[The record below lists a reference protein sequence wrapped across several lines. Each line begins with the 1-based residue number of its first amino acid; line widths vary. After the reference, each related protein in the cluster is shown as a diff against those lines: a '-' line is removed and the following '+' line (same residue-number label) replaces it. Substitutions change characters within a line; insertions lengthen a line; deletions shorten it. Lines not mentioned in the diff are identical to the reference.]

1 MKRKTFVLDTNVL
14 LFDPLAM
21 LKFGANDIVIPIT
34 VIEEIDKFKKDLT
47 ENGRNARQI
56 SRFIDDMRNKGN
68 LLEGVPLDNK
78 GALYVDIPDEKI
90 VLLPAIFDSKKAD
103 NSILATAMKHKKID
117 SRRIV
122 IFVTKDINLRIKADL
137 LGLKAVDYEPGDQKF
152 DELYSGIRY
161 IECGKKEID
170 SFYKEKKIMLEGLKN
185 TSGILPNEYVILRDL
200 ADRSHTALG
209 RYDLV
214 QGAVVPLF
222 KGALEGVWGIVP
234 KNVEQIFALDM
245 LLNED
250 IRLVSIVGKAGT
262 GKTLLALAAGLS
274 MTIDDGSYTRLL
286 VSRPVFPLGKD
297 IGFLPGDIEEKL
309 NPWMAPIFDNL
320 EYILGSGENP
330 AVSGGGPSG
339 GKKRSGGARKW
350 QELINQGMLNI
361 EPLTYI
367 RGRSI
372 ANQYLIVDEAQN
384 LTPHEIKTILTRAGN
399 YTKIVLTG
407 DCFQIDNP
415 YIDSASNG
423 LSYVVERFKDQ
434 KIAGHVTLVKGERSE
449 LAELSANLL

>member
-21 LKFGANDIVIPIT
+21 LKFGANDIIIPIT

-56 SRFIDDMRNKGN
+56 SRFIDEMRSKGN
-68 LLEGVPLDNK
+68 LLEGVSLDNK
-78 GALYVDIPDEKI
+78 GTLYVDIPDDKNT
-90 VLLPAIFDSKKAD
+90 VLPGVFDSSKAD
-103 NSILATAMKHKKID
+103 NAILSTALKHKKID
-117 SRRIV
+117 SRKIV
-122 IFVTKDINLRIKADL
+122 IFVTKDTNLRIKADI

-161 IECGKKEID
+161 IECTKKDID
-170 SFYKEKKIMLEGLKN
+170 TFYKEKKLSLEGLKGA
-185 TSGILPNEYVILRDL
+185 TGVLPNEYIILRDIT
-200 ADRSHTALG
+200 DRSHTALG
-209 RYDLV
+209 RFDLNSGV
-214 QGAVVPLF
+214 IVPLL
-222 KGALEGVWGIVP
+222 KGALEGVWGIIP

-245 LLNED
+245 LLNDE

-262 GKTLLALAAGLS
+262 GKTLLGLVAGLS
-274 MTIDDGSYTRLL
+274 MTIDDGGYTRLL

-320 EYILGSGENP
+320 EYILGSGENN
-330 AVSGGGPSG
+330 ASSTGGAA

>member
-56 SRFIDDMRNKGN
+56 SRFIDEMRSKGN
-68 LLEGVPLDNK
+68 LMEGVSLDNK
-78 GALYVDIPDEKI
+78 GTLYIDIPDDKN
-90 VLLPAIFDSKKAD
+90 VGLPAVFDNNKAD
-103 NSILATAMKHKKID
+103 NAILSTAMKHKKID
-117 SRRIV
+117 SRRTV
-122 IFVTKDINLRIKADL
+122 IFVTKDTNLRIKADL
-137 LGLKAVDYEPGDQKF
+137 LGLKAVDYEPGDQKV

-161 IECGKKEID
+161 IECMKKDID
-170 SFYKEKKIMLEGLKN
+170 TFYKEKKIGLDGLKN
-185 TSGILPNEYVILRDL
+185 TAGILPNEYVILRDV

-209 RYDLV
+209 RYDLNT
-214 QGAVVPLF
+214 AMVVPLF
-222 KGALEGVWGIVP
+222 RGALEGVWGITP

-245 LLNED
+245 LLNDD
-250 IRLVSIVGKAGT
+250 IRLVSIIGKAGT

-274 MTIDDGSYTRLL
+274 MTIDDGTYTRLL

-297 IGFLPGDIEEKL
+297 IGYLPGDIEEKL

-320 EYILGSGENP
+320 EYILGSGESN
-330 AVSGGGPSG
+330 AQG
-339 GKKRSGGARKW
+339 GKKRPGGARKW

-415 YIDSASNG
+415 YIDSSSNG